1 MLGVPESY
9 TFCLPCGSPGPHGRR
24 CIDCGIGIELAPA
37 IDLAPRSFAA
47 RIPQKGEPSTAVL
60 LFRHPSGFVESV
72 DGTGRFTPVHGT
84 GPENHSVVG
93 GLEVVRSFAGALV
106 WAMSEVLN
114 LNPRSFPDIYRQTFQ
129 RNLLNQGEVRRAAIE
144 LARAGLVEFI
154 PYLEL
159 TNTEIQWWSI
169 LAHIRLGQYQAAL
182 ELLATLPENRY
193 PLRMGLT
200 KALEIELGILSP
212 SGNTSVTESDDVA
225 NRRISVAMFKS
236 LAKTA
241 GIDPLTV
248 EKLASNRLPTSALE
262 FEGKQNSSTLLFIEN
277 IRSTSAIDSSTQI
290 NDGFS
295 LSLLDDLIDSG
306 IKVPLSVFAELSSAD
321 RTYLTGRLR
330 PEQLSEQEVA
340 DLKFKAEEIRR
351 RVIAGDVEQL
361 AEMEEI
367 PQDIR
372 ARAQFARDKTIS
384 ETMRVEL
391 PNWVAA
397 IETFANSGDSLRAI
411 PPEITREGILW
422 SYGAEVLGQGVTA
435 YPLANDD
442 PTRQFLSWAC
452 LNVAQNFLYERKTD
466 LAIEAAKA
474 ALMQAQTEKLKDEA
488 LNLIACAHWLD
499 ERDSEAIAAL
509 QNALAGNRNE
519 SLQVNLGVVASTSNP
534 ETAALELARLVSESD
549 SLELRSNAAMRAAG
563 MWLNDENP
571 WKSDVK
577 DGMPSAIRDAL
588 RIIVAEPIPI
598 ETFVLVAGVL
608 SREDSDWLANKSN
621 LGRSPHGGTT
631 EARVL
636 CARAAGFDQ
645 FIAELTSVLRQ
656 PNPSQWVI
664 DERDNFVDAL
674 INQSKSDFDLGA
686 ALFLANALD
695 KGLPVIDKH
704 RILISPLSVLEM
716 CAVLDPEKGEPQDR
730 FFTDL
735 LTTQNRFSNHE
746 DYSALADL
754 YQMAW
759 DRLTAIHCLANHK
772 LLLRL
777 GEIHD
782 DGVNQLSKI
791 PAHQIEPAGVRQFF
805 SSLVDDSQVIER
817 SLRRFVGKSSDTD
830 IQKMLADVMKFA
842 TELRT
847 MCQQNMR

>member
-1 MLGVPESY
+1 MLGVPEKY
-9 TFCLPCGSPGPHGRR
+9 TFCVSCGSPGPHGRR
-24 CIDCGIGIELAPA
+24 CIDCGVG
-37 IDLAPRSFAA
+37 IDLAPAVDLAPKSFAA
-47 RIPQKGEPSTAVL
+47 RIPSKGESSAAIL
-60 LFRHPSGFVESV
+60 LFMHPSGFIESV

-84 GPENHSVVG
+84 IPADHSVVT
-93 GLEVVRSFAGALV
+93 GLESVKSFAGALV

-129 RNLLNQGEVRRAAIE
+129 RNLLNQGEVRRTAIE
-144 LARAGLVEFI
+144 LARSGLVDFI

-159 TNTEIQWWSI
+159 TRSEIQWWST
-169 LAHIRLGQYQAAL
+169 LAYIRLGQYQSAL
-182 ELLATLPENRY
+182 DLLATLPDNRY
-193 PLRMGLT
+193 PLRMGLA
-200 KALEIELGILSP
+200 KALELELGILSHD
-212 SGNTSVTESDDVA
+212 GKTSSDVSDEVA
-225 NRRISVAMFKS
+225 NQRISVAMFKS
-236 LAKTA
+236 LAKTS

-248 EKLASNRLPTSALE
+248 EKLASNRLPTSSLE
-262 FEGKQNSSTLLFIEN
+262 FDGKQNSSTLLFIEK
-277 IRSTSAIDSSTQI
+277 IRSTSAIDASTQI

-295 LSLLDDLIDSG
+295 MSLLDDLIDSG
-306 IKVPLSVFAELSSAD
+306 IKVPLSVFASLDNAD
-321 RTYLTGRLR
+321 RSYLTGRLR

-351 RVIAGDVEQL
+351 RVIAGDIEQL

-367 PQDIR
+367 PRDIR
-372 ARAQFARDKTIS
+372 ARAQFARNKTIS

-391 PNWVAA
+391 PDWVAA
-397 IETFANSGDSLRAI
+397 IETFANSDDSLRTI

-422 SYGAEVLGQGVTA
+422 SYGAEVLGQRVTA

-442 PTRQFLSWAC
+442 STRQFLSWAC

-466 LAIEAAKA
+466 LAISAAKS
-474 ALMQAQTEKLKDEA
+474 ALMQAQTEQLKDEA
-488 LNLIACAHWLD
+488 LNLIACAHWLE
-499 ERDSEAIAAL
+499 ERDSEAISAL

-577 DGMPSAIRDAL
+577 DGIPSAIRDAL
-588 RIIVAEPIPI
+588 RIIVTEPITI
-598 ETFVLVAGVL
+598 ETFVFVARVL
-608 SREDSDWLANKSN
+608 SHKDSEWLANKGN

-636 CARAAGFDQ
+636 CGRAAGFDQ
-645 FIAELTSVLRQ
+645 FIAELISIFRQ
-656 PNPSQWVI
+656 PNQSQWVT

-674 INQSKSDFDLGA
+674 INQSKSDFELGA
-686 ALFLANALD
+686 ALFLSGAID

-716 CAVLDPEKGEPQDR
+716 CAVLDPDKGEPQDR
-730 FFTDL
+730 FYADL
-735 LTTQNRFSNHE
+735 VTTQNRFSNHE
-746 DYSALADL
+746 DYAGWKDL

-759 DRLTAIHCLANHK
+759 DRLTAIHCLANQK

-777 GEIHD
+777 SEIHD
-782 DGVNQLSKI
+782 DGVNQLSKL
-791 PAHQIEPAGVRQFF
+791 PAHQIDQAGVRKFF
-805 SSLVDDSQVIER
+805 SPLVDDSQVIER
-817 SLRRFVGKSSDTD
+817 SLRRFVGKSTDSD
-830 IQKMLADVMKFA
+830 IQKMLIDVMKFA

>member
-1 MLGVPESY
+1 
-9 TFCLPCGSPGPHGRR
+9 
-24 CIDCGIGIELAPA
+24 
-37 IDLAPRSFAA
+37 
-47 RIPQKGEPSTAVL
+47 
-60 LFRHPSGFVESV
+60 V
-72 DGTGRFTPVHGT
+72 DGTGRFTQVHGT
-84 GPENHSVVG
+84 GPENHSEVK
-93 GLEVVRSFAGALV
+93 GLESVRSFAGALA

-114 LNPRSFPDIYRQTFQ
+114 LNPRSFPDIFRQTFQ
-129 RNLLNQGEVRRAAIE
+129 RNLLNSGEVRRAAIE

-159 TNTEIQWWSI
+159 TTTEIQWWST
-169 LAHIRLGQYQAAL
+169 LAQIRLGQYQTAL
-182 ELLATLPENRY
+182 DLLAVLPENRY
-193 PLRMGLT
+193 PLRMGLS
-200 KALEIELGILSP
+200 KALEREIGIVRTDDDLVP
-212 SGNTSVTESDDVA
+212 RGNGDGQFLA
-225 NRRISVAMFKS
+225 ISVEMFKS

-241 GIDPLTV
+241 RIDPLV
-248 EKLASNRLPTSALE
+248 IEKLASNRLPTSALE
-262 FEGKQNSSTLLFIEN
+262 FEGKKNSQTLHFIEMV
-277 IRSTSAIDSSTQI
+277 RQESAIDTTVQI
-290 NDGFS
+290 TSGIS

-306 IKVPLSVFAELSSAD
+306 MQFPPATIAKLTVAD
-321 RTYLTGRLR
+321 RVYLTGRLN
-330 PEQLSEQEVA
+330 PERLSDQEVA
-340 DLKFKAEEIRR
+340 DLQFHKEETRR
-351 RVIAGDVEQL
+351 RVIAGDINQL
-361 AEMEEI
+361 ADMEEI
-367 PQDIR
+367 PSDIR
-372 ARAQFARDKTIS
+372 ARAQFARDKVFSDAIR
-384 ETMRVEL
+384 EAL
-391 PNWVAA
+391 PQWVAA
-397 IETFANSGDSLRAI
+397 IETFANSSDPLRTI

-422 SYGAEVLGQGVTA
+422 SYGAEVLGQAVTT

-442 PTRQFLSWAC
+442 SARQFLSWAC

-519 SLQVNLGVVASTSNP
+519 SLQVNLGVVASMSNP

-588 RIIVAEPIPI
+588 RIIVTEPITI
-598 ETFVLVAGVL
+598 ETFVFVARVL
-608 SREDSDWLANKSN
+608 SHQDSAWLANKSN

-645 FIAELTSVLRQ
+645 FIAELISIFRQ
-656 PNPSQWVI
+656 PNPSQWVT

-735 LTTQNRFSNHE
+735 LTTQNRFKNHE
-746 DYSALADL
+746 DYSGWTDL

-777 GEIHD
+777 SEIHD

-805 SSLVDDSQVIER
+805 SPLVDDSQVIER

>member
-1 MLGVPESY
+1 
-9 TFCLPCGSPGPHGRR
+9 
-24 CIDCGIGIELAPA
+24 
-37 IDLAPRSFAA
+37 
-47 RIPQKGEPSTAVL
+47 
-60 LFRHPSGFVESV
+60 
-72 DGTGRFTPVHGT
+72 
-84 GPENHSVVG
+84 VVG

-114 LNPRSFPDIYRQTFQ
+114 LNPRSFPEIYRQTFQ

-159 TNTEIQWWSI
+159 TNTEIQWWST
-169 LAHIRLGQYQAAL
+169 LAHIRLGQYQVAL

-212 SGNTSVTESDDVA
+212 SGNTSLPEGDEFV

-262 FEGKQNSSTLLFIEN
+262 FDGKKNSQTLHFIEMV
-277 IRSTSAIDSSTQI
+277 RQESAIDTTVQI
-290 NDGFS
+290 TSGIS

-306 IKVPLSVFAELSSAD
+306 MQFPPATIAKLTVAD
-321 RTYLTGRLR
+321 RVYLTGRLN
-330 PEQLSEQEVA
+330 PERLSDQEVA
-340 DLKFKAEEIRR
+340 DLQFHKEETRR
-351 RVIAGDVEQL
+351 RVIAGDINQL
-361 AEMEEI
+361 ADMEEI
-367 PQDIR
+367 PSDIR
-372 ARAQFARDKTIS
+372 ARAQFARDKVFSDAIR
-384 ETMRVEL
+384 EAL
-391 PNWVAA
+391 PQWVAA
-397 IETFANSGDSLRAI
+397 IETFANSSDPLRTI

-422 SYGAEVLGQGVTA
+422 SYGAEVLGQAVTT

-442 PTRQFLSWAC
+442 SARQFLSWAC

-519 SLQVNLGVVASTSNP
+519 SLQVNLGVVASMSNP

-588 RIIVAEPIPI
+588 RIIVTEPIPI
-598 ETFVLVAGVL
+598 ETFVFVARVL
-608 SREDSDWLANKSN
+608 SHQDSVWLANKSN
-621 LGRSPHGGTT
+621 LGRSQHGGTT

-645 FIAELTSVLRQ
+645 FIAELISIFRQ
-656 PNPSQWVI
+656 PNPSQWVT

-735 LTTQNRFSNHE
+735 LTTQNRFKNHE
-746 DYSALADL
+746 DYSGWTDL

-777 GEIHD
+777 SEIHD

-805 SSLVDDSQVIER
+805 SPLVDDSQVIER

>member
-1 MLGVPESY
+1 
-9 TFCLPCGSPGPHGRR
+9 
-24 CIDCGIGIELAPA
+24 
-37 IDLAPRSFAA
+37 
-47 RIPQKGEPSTAVL
+47 
-60 LFRHPSGFVESV
+60 V
-72 DGTGRFTPVHGT
+72 DGTGRFTQVHGT
-84 GPENHSVVG
+84 GPENHSEVK
-93 GLEVVRSFAGALV
+93 GLESVRSFAGALA

-114 LNPRSFPDIYRQTFQ
+114 LNPRSFPDIFRQTFQ
-129 RNLLNQGEVRRAAIE
+129 RNLLNSGEVRRAAIE

-159 TNTEIQWWSI
+159 TTTEIQWWST
-169 LAHIRLGQYQAAL
+169 LAQIRLGQYQTAL
-182 ELLATLPENRY
+182 DLLAVLPENRY
-193 PLRMGLT
+193 PLRMGLS
-200 KALEIELGILSP
+200 KALEREIGIVRTDDDLVP
-212 SGNTSVTESDDVA
+212 RGNGDGQFLA
-225 NRRISVAMFKS
+225 ISVEMFKS

-241 GIDPLTV
+241 RIDPLV
-248 EKLASNRLPTSALE
+248 IEKLASNRLPTSALE
-262 FEGKQNSSTLLFIEN
+262 FEGKKNSQTLHFIEMV
-277 IRSTSAIDSSTQI
+277 RQESAIDTTVQI
-290 NDGFS
+290 TSGIS

-306 IKVPLSVFAELSSAD
+306 MQFPPATIAKLTVAD
-321 RTYLTGRLR
+321 RVYLTGRLN
-330 PEQLSEQEVA
+330 PERLSDQEVA
-340 DLKFKAEEIRR
+340 DLQFHKEETRR
-351 RVIAGDVEQL
+351 RVIAGDINQL
-361 AEMEEI
+361 ADMEEI
-367 PQDIR
+367 PSDIR
-372 ARAQFARDKTIS
+372 ARAQFARDKVFSDAIR
-384 ETMRVEL
+384 EAL
-391 PNWVAA
+391 PQWVAA
-397 IETFANSGDSLRAI
+397 IETFANSSDPLRTI

-422 SYGAEVLGQGVTA
+422 SYGAEVLGQAVTT

-442 PTRQFLSWAC
+442 SARQFLSWAC

-519 SLQVNLGVVASTSNP
+519 SLQVNLGVVASMSNP

-577 DGMPSAIRDAL
+577 DGMPAAIRDAL
-588 RIIVAEPIPI
+588 RIIVTEPIPI
-598 ETFVLVAGVL
+598 ETFVFVARVL
-608 SREDSDWLANKSN
+608 SHQDSVWLANKSN
-621 LGRSPHGGTT
+621 LGRSQHGGTT

-645 FIAELTSVLRQ
+645 FIAELISIFRQ
-656 PNPSQWVI
+656 PNPSQWVT

-735 LTTQNRFSNHE
+735 LTTQNRFKNHE
-746 DYSALADL
+746 DYSGWTDL

-777 GEIHD
+777 SEIHD

-805 SSLVDDSQVIER
+805 SPLVDDSQVIER

>member
-1 MLGVPESY
+1 MLGVPEKY
-9 TFCLPCGSPGPHGRR
+9 TFCVSCGSPGPHGRR
-24 CIDCGIGIELAPA
+24 CIDCGVG
-37 IDLAPRSFAA
+37 IDLAPAVDLAPKSFAA
-47 RIPQKGEPSTAVL
+47 RIPSKGESSAAIL
-60 LFRHPSGFVESV
+60 LFMHPSGFIESV

-84 GPENHSVVG
+84 IPADHSVVT
-93 GLEVVRSFAGALV
+93 GLESVKSFAGALV

-129 RNLLNQGEVRRAAIE
+129 RNLLNQGEVRRTAIE
-144 LARAGLVEFI
+144 LARSGLVDFI

-159 TNTEIQWWSI
+159 TRSEIQWWST
-169 LAHIRLGQYQAAL
+169 LAYIRLGQYQSAL
-182 ELLATLPENRY
+182 DLLATLPDNRY
-193 PLRMGLT
+193 PLRMGLA
-200 KALEIELGILSP
+200 KALELELGILSHD
-212 SGNTSVTESDDVA
+212 GKTSSDVSDEVA
-225 NRRISVAMFKS
+225 NQRISVAMFKS
-236 LAKTA
+236 LAKTS

-248 EKLASNRLPTSALE
+248 EKLASNRLPTSSLE
-262 FEGKQNSSTLLFIEN
+262 FDGKQNSSTLLFIEK
-277 IRSTSAIDSSTQI
+277 IRSTSAIDASTQI

-295 LSLLDDLIDSG
+295 MSLLDDLIDSG
-306 IKVPLSVFAELSSAD
+306 IKVPLSVFASLDNAD
-321 RTYLTGRLR
+321 RSYLTGRLR

-351 RVIAGDVEQL
+351 RVIAGDIEQL

-367 PQDIR
+367 PRDIR
-372 ARAQFARDKTIS
+372 ARAQFARNKTIS

-391 PNWVAA
+391 PDWVAA
-397 IETFANSGDSLRAI
+397 IETFANSDDSLRTI

-422 SYGAEVLGQGVTA
+422 SYGAEVLGQRVTA

-442 PTRQFLSWAC
+442 STRQFLSWAC

-466 LAIEAAKA
+466 LAISAAKS
-474 ALMQAQTEKLKDEA
+474 ALMQAQTEQLKDEA
-488 LNLIACAHWLD
+488 LNLIACAHWLE
-499 ERDSEAIAAL
+499 ERDSEAISAL

-588 RIIVAEPIPI
+588 RIIVTEPITI
-598 ETFVLVAGVL
+598 ETFVFVARVL
-608 SREDSDWLANKSN
+608 SHKDSEWLANKGN

-636 CARAAGFDQ
+636 CGRAAGFDQ
-645 FIAELTSVLRQ
+645 FIAELISIFRQ
-656 PNPSQWVI
+656 PNQSQWVT

-674 INQSKSDFDLGA
+674 INQSKSDFELGA
-686 ALFLANALD
+686 ALFLSGAID

-716 CAVLDPEKGEPQDR
+716 CAVLDPDKGEPQDR
-730 FFTDL
+730 FYADL
-735 LTTQNRFSNHE
+735 VTTQNRFSNHE
-746 DYSALADL
+746 DYAGWKDL

-759 DRLTAIHCLANHK
+759 DRLTAIHCLANQK

-777 GEIHD
+777 SEIHD
-782 DGVNQLSKI
+782 DGVNQLSKL
-791 PAHQIEPAGVRQFF
+791 PAHQIDQAGVRKFF
-805 SSLVDDSQVIER
+805 SPLVDDSQVIER
-817 SLRRFVGKSSDTD
+817 SLRRFVGKSTDSD
-830 IQKMLADVMKFA
+830 IQKMLIDVMKFA

>member
-1 MLGVPESY
+1 
-9 TFCLPCGSPGPHGRR
+9 
-24 CIDCGIGIELAPA
+24 
-37 IDLAPRSFAA
+37 
-47 RIPQKGEPSTAVL
+47 
-60 LFRHPSGFVESV
+60 
-72 DGTGRFTPVHGT
+72 
-84 GPENHSVVG
+84 
-93 GLEVVRSFAGALV
+93 
-106 WAMSEVLN
+106 
-114 LNPRSFPDIYRQTFQ
+114 
-129 RNLLNQGEVRRAAIE
+129 
-144 LARAGLVEFI
+144 
-154 PYLEL
+154 
-159 TNTEIQWWSI
+159 
-169 LAHIRLGQYQAAL
+169 
-182 ELLATLPENRY
+182 
-193 PLRMGLT
+193 
-200 KALEIELGILSP
+200 
-212 SGNTSVTESDDVA
+212 
-225 NRRISVAMFKS
+225 
-236 LAKTA
+236 
-241 GIDPLTV
+241 
-248 EKLASNRLPTSALE
+248 
-262 FEGKQNSSTLLFIEN
+262 
-277 IRSTSAIDSSTQI
+277 
-290 NDGFS
+290 
-295 LSLLDDLIDSG
+295 
-306 IKVPLSVFAELSSAD
+306 
-321 RTYLTGRLR
+321 
-330 PEQLSEQEVA
+330 
-340 DLKFKAEEIRR
+340 
-351 RVIAGDVEQL
+351 
-361 AEMEEI
+361 
-367 PQDIR
+367 
-372 ARAQFARDKTIS
+372 
-384 ETMRVEL
+384 
-391 PNWVAA
+391 VAA
-397 IETFANSGDSLRAI
+397 IETFANSSDPLRTI

-422 SYGAEVLGQGVTA
+422 SYGAEVLGQAVTT

-442 PTRQFLSWAC
+442 SARQFLSWAC

-519 SLQVNLGVVASTSNP
+519 SLQVNLGVVASMSNP

-588 RIIVAEPIPI
+588 RIIVTEPIPI
-598 ETFVLVAGVL
+598 ETFVFVARVL
-608 SREDSDWLANKSN
+608 SHQDSVWLANKSN
-621 LGRSPHGGTT
+621 LGRSQHGGTT

-645 FIAELTSVLRQ
+645 FIAELISIFRQ
-656 PNPSQWVI
+656 PNPSQWVT

-735 LTTQNRFSNHE
+735 LTTQNRFKNHE
-746 DYSALADL
+746 DYSGWTDL

-777 GEIHD
+777 SEIHD

-805 SSLVDDSQVIER
+805 SPLVDDSQVIER

>member
-1 MLGVPESY
+1 
-9 TFCLPCGSPGPHGRR
+9 
-24 CIDCGIGIELAPA
+24 
-37 IDLAPRSFAA
+37 
-47 RIPQKGEPSTAVL
+47 
-60 LFRHPSGFVESV
+60 
-72 DGTGRFTPVHGT
+72 
-84 GPENHSVVG
+84 
-93 GLEVVRSFAGALV
+93 
-106 WAMSEVLN
+106 
-114 LNPRSFPDIYRQTFQ
+114 
-129 RNLLNQGEVRRAAIE
+129 
-144 LARAGLVEFI
+144 
-154 PYLEL
+154 
-159 TNTEIQWWSI
+159 
-169 LAHIRLGQYQAAL
+169 
-182 ELLATLPENRY
+182 
-193 PLRMGLT
+193 
-200 KALEIELGILSP
+200 
-212 SGNTSVTESDDVA
+212 
-225 NRRISVAMFKS
+225 
-236 LAKTA
+236 
-241 GIDPLTV
+241 
-248 EKLASNRLPTSALE
+248 
-262 FEGKQNSSTLLFIEN
+262 
-277 IRSTSAIDSSTQI
+277 
-290 NDGFS
+290 
-295 LSLLDDLIDSG
+295 
-306 IKVPLSVFAELSSAD
+306 
-321 RTYLTGRLR
+321 
-330 PEQLSEQEVA
+330 
-340 DLKFKAEEIRR
+340 
-351 RVIAGDVEQL
+351 
-361 AEMEEI
+361 
-367 PQDIR
+367 
-372 ARAQFARDKTIS
+372 
-384 ETMRVEL
+384 
-391 PNWVAA
+391 
-397 IETFANSGDSLRAI
+397 
-411 PPEITREGILW
+411 
-422 SYGAEVLGQGVTA
+422 
-435 YPLANDD
+435 
-442 PTRQFLSWAC
+442 
-452 LNVAQNFLYERKTD
+452 VAQNFLYERKTD

-499 ERDSEAIAAL
+499 ERDSEAISAL
-509 QNALAGNRNE
+509 QMALAGNRNE

-645 FIAELTSVLRQ
+645 FIAELISIFRQ

-664 DERDNFVDAL
+664 DERDNFIDAL

-735 LTTQNRFSNHE
+735 LTTQNRFKNHE
-746 DYSALADL
+746 DYSGWTDL

-777 GEIHD
+777 SEIHD

>member
-1 MLGVPESY
+1 
-9 TFCLPCGSPGPHGRR
+9 
-24 CIDCGIGIELAPA
+24 
-37 IDLAPRSFAA
+37 
-47 RIPQKGEPSTAVL
+47 
-60 LFRHPSGFVESV
+60 
-72 DGTGRFTPVHGT
+72 
-84 GPENHSVVG
+84 
-93 GLEVVRSFAGALV
+93 
-106 WAMSEVLN
+106 
-114 LNPRSFPDIYRQTFQ
+114 
-129 RNLLNQGEVRRAAIE
+129 
-144 LARAGLVEFI
+144 
-154 PYLEL
+154 
-159 TNTEIQWWSI
+159 
-169 LAHIRLGQYQAAL
+169 
-182 ELLATLPENRY
+182 
-193 PLRMGLT
+193 
-200 KALEIELGILSP
+200 
-212 SGNTSVTESDDVA
+212 
-225 NRRISVAMFKS
+225 
-236 LAKTA
+236 
-241 GIDPLTV
+241 
-248 EKLASNRLPTSALE
+248 
-262 FEGKQNSSTLLFIEN
+262 
-277 IRSTSAIDSSTQI
+277 
-290 NDGFS
+290 
-295 LSLLDDLIDSG
+295 
-306 IKVPLSVFAELSSAD
+306 
-321 RTYLTGRLR
+321 
-330 PEQLSEQEVA
+330 
-340 DLKFKAEEIRR
+340 
-351 RVIAGDVEQL
+351 
-361 AEMEEI
+361 
-367 PQDIR
+367 
-372 ARAQFARDKTIS
+372 
-384 ETMRVEL
+384 MRVEL

-499 ERDSEAIAAL
+499 ERDSESISAL
-509 QNALAGNRNE
+509 QMALAGNRNE

-645 FIAELTSVLRQ
+645 FIAELISIFRQ

-664 DERDNFVDAL
+664 DERDNFIDAL

-735 LTTQNRFSNHE
+735 LTTQNRFKNHE
-746 DYSALADL
+746 DYSGWTDL

-772 LLLRL
+772 SLLRL
-777 GEIHD
+777 SEIHD

-842 TELRT
+842 SELRT

>member
-1 MLGVPESY
+1 MQGVPESY
-9 TFCLPCGSPGPHGRR
+9 TFCLACGSPGPHGRR

-37 IDLAPRSFAA
+37 IELQPQSFAA

-60 LFRHPSGFVESV
+60 IFRHPSGFVESV
-72 DGTGRFTPVHGT
+72 DGTGRFTQVHGT
-84 GPENHSVVG
+84 GPENHSIVK
-93 GLEVVRSFAGALV
+93 GLESVRSFAGALA

-114 LNPRSFPDIYRQTFQ
+114 LNPRSFPEIYRQTFQ
-129 RNLLNQGEVRRAAIE
+129 RNLSNQGEVRRAAIE

-159 TNTEIQWWSI
+159 TNTEIQWWST
-169 LAHIRLGQYQAAL
+169 LAQIRLGQYQAAL
-182 ELLATLPENRY
+182 DLLAGLPENRY

-200 KALEIELGILSP
+200 KALEIELGFLSA
-212 SGNTSVTESDDVA
+212 SGKTSLTESDEVG
-225 NRRISVAMFKS
+225 NQRISIAMFTS

-248 EKLASNRLPTSALE
+248 EKLASNRLPTSPLE
-262 FEGKQNSSTLLFIEN
+262 FEGKKNSHTLHFIEMV
-277 IRSTSAIDSSTQI
+277 RQGSAIDTTAQI
-290 NDGFS
+290 TSGIS

-306 IKVPLSVFAELSSAD
+306 IQFPPATIAKLKAVD
-321 RTYLTGRLR
+321 RVYLTGRMN
-330 PEQLSEQEVA
+330 PERLLDQEVA
-340 DLKFKAEEIRR
+340 DLQFHKEETRR
-351 RVIAGDVEQL
+351 RVIAGDINQL
-361 AEMEEI
+361 ADMQDI
-367 PQDIR
+367 PSDIR
-372 ARAQFARDKTIS
+372 ARAQFARDKVFSDAIR
-384 ETMRVEL
+384 EAL
-391 PNWVAA
+391 PQWVAA
-397 IETFANSGDSLRAI
+397 IETFANSSDPLRTI

-422 SYGAEVLGQGVTA
+422 SYGAEVLGQAVTT

-442 PTRQFLSWAC
+442 SARQFLSWAC

-577 DGMPSAIRDAL
+577 DGMPAAIRDAL
-588 RIIVAEPIPI
+588 RTIVTEPITI
-598 ETFVLVAGVL
+598 ETFVFVARVL
-608 SREDSDWLANKSN
+608 SHQDSAWLANKSN

-645 FIAELTSVLRQ
+645 FIAELISIFRQ
-656 PNPSQWVI
+656 PNPSQWVT

-674 INQSKSDFDLGA
+674 INQSKSDFELGA
-686 ALFLANALD
+686 ALFLSSAIDN
-695 KGLPVIDKH
+695 GLPVIDKH

-730 FFTDL
+730 FYTDL
-735 LTTQNRFSNHE
+735 VTTQNRFSNHE
-746 DYSALADL
+746 DYSGWTDL

-759 DRLTAIHCLANHK
+759 DRLTAIHCLANQK

-777 GEIHD
+777 SEIHD

-791 PAHQIEPAGVRQFF
+791 PANQIDPAGVRQFF
-805 SSLVDDSQVIER
+805 SPLVDDSQVIER
-817 SLRRFVGKSSDTD
+817 SLRRFVGKSKDSD
-830 IQKMLADVMKFA
+830 IQQLLKDVLRFA
-842 TELRT
+842 NELRT
-847 MCQQNMR
+847 LCQQNMR

>member
-9 TFCLPCGSPGPHGRR
+9 SFCLACGSPGPHGRR
-24 CIDCGIGIELAPA
+24 CVDCGIGIELAPA
-37 IDLAPRSFAA
+37 IDLAPSSFAA
-47 RIPQKGEPSTAVL
+47 RIPQKGEPTTASL

-72 DGTGRFTPVHGT
+72 DGTGRFTQVHGT
-84 GPENHSVVG
+84 GPENHSVVK
-93 GLEVVRSFAGALV
+93 GLESVRSFAGALA

-114 LNPRSFPDIYRQTFQ
+114 LNPRSFPDIFRQTFQ
-129 RNLLNQGEVRRAAIE
+129 RNLLNSGEVRRAAIE

-159 TNTEIQWWSI
+159 TTTEIQWWST
-169 LAHIRLGQYQAAL
+169 LAQIRLGQYQTAL
-182 ELLATLPENRY
+182 DLLAVLPENRY
-193 PLRMGLT
+193 PLRMGLS
-200 KALEIELGILSP
+200 KALEREIGIVRTDDDLVP
-212 SGNTSVTESDDVA
+212 RGNGDGQFLA
-225 NRRISVAMFKS
+225 ISVEMFKS

-241 GIDPLTV
+241 RIDPLV
-248 EKLASNRLPTSALE
+248 IEKLASNRLPTSALE
-262 FEGKQNSSTLLFIEN
+262 FEGKKNSQTLHFIEMV
-277 IRSTSAIDSSTQI
+277 RQESAIDATAQI
-290 NDGFS
+290 TSGIS

-306 IKVPLSVFAELSSAD
+306 MQFAPATIAKLKAAD
-321 RTYLTGRLR
+321 RIYLTGRLN
-330 PEQLSEQEVA
+330 PERLLDQEVA
-340 DLKFKAEEIRR
+340 DLQFHKEETRR
-351 RVIAGDVEQL
+351 RVIAGDINQL
-361 AEMEEI
+361 ADMEEI
-367 PQDIR
+367 PSDIR
-372 ARAQFARDKTIS
+372 ARAQFARDKVFSDVIR
-384 ETMRVEL
+384 EAL
-391 PNWVAA
+391 PQWVAA
-397 IETFANSGDSLRAI
+397 IETFANASENLRTI
-411 PPEITREGILW
+411 PPEITQEGILW
-422 SYGAEVLGQGVTA
+422 TYGAEILGPEVVD

-442 PTRQFLSWAC
+442 SSRRFLSWAC
-452 LNVAQNFLYERKTD
+452 LNVAQNFLYERKTE
-466 LAIEAAKA
+466 LAISAAKS
-474 ALMQAQTEKLKDEA
+474 ALMQAQTEQLKDEA

-499 ERDSEAIAAL
+499 ERDSESISAL
-509 QNALAGNRNE
+509 QMALAGNRNE

-588 RIIVAEPIPI
+588 RIIVAEPITI
-598 ETFVLVAGVL
+598 ETFVFVARVL
-608 SREDSDWLANKSN
+608 SHQDSKWLANKGN
-621 LGRSPHGGTT
+621 LGRSPHGGTI

-674 INQSKSDFDLGA
+674 INQSKSDFELGA
-686 ALFLANALD
+686 AMFLAGAID

-716 CAVLDPEKGEPQDR
+716 CAALDPEKGEPQDR
-730 FFTDL
+730 FYTDL

-746 DYSALADL
+746 DYSGWDDL

-759 DRLTAIHCLANHK
+759 DRLTTIHCLANHK
-772 LLLRL
+772 LLSRL
-777 GEIHD
+777 SEIHD
-782 DGVNQLSKI
+782 DGVNQLSKL
-791 PAHQIEPAGVRQFF
+791 PSHQIDQAGVRKFF
-805 SSLVDDSQVIER
+805 SPLVADSQVIER
-817 SLRRFVGKSSDTD
+817 SLRRFVGKSTDSD
-830 IQKMLADVMKFA
+830 IQQLLTDVLKFA
-842 TELRT
+842 NELRT

>member
-1 MLGVPESY
+1 
-9 TFCLPCGSPGPHGRR
+9 
-24 CIDCGIGIELAPA
+24 
-37 IDLAPRSFAA
+37 
-47 RIPQKGEPSTAVL
+47 
-60 LFRHPSGFVESV
+60 
-72 DGTGRFTPVHGT
+72 
-84 GPENHSVVG
+84 
-93 GLEVVRSFAGALV
+93 
-106 WAMSEVLN
+106 
-114 LNPRSFPDIYRQTFQ
+114 
-129 RNLLNQGEVRRAAIE
+129 
-144 LARAGLVEFI
+144 
-154 PYLEL
+154 
-159 TNTEIQWWSI
+159 
-169 LAHIRLGQYQAAL
+169 
-182 ELLATLPENRY
+182 
-193 PLRMGLT
+193 
-200 KALEIELGILSP
+200 
-212 SGNTSVTESDDVA
+212 
-225 NRRISVAMFKS
+225 
-236 LAKTA
+236 
-241 GIDPLTV
+241 
-248 EKLASNRLPTSALE
+248 
-262 FEGKQNSSTLLFIEN
+262 
-277 IRSTSAIDSSTQI
+277 
-290 NDGFS
+290 
-295 LSLLDDLIDSG
+295 
-306 IKVPLSVFAELSSAD
+306 
-321 RTYLTGRLR
+321 
-330 PEQLSEQEVA
+330 
-340 DLKFKAEEIRR
+340 
-351 RVIAGDVEQL
+351 
-361 AEMEEI
+361 
-367 PQDIR
+367 
-372 ARAQFARDKTIS
+372 
-384 ETMRVEL
+384 MRVEL

-397 IETFANSGDSLRAI
+397 IETFANSGDSLRTI

-588 RIIVAEPIPI
+588 RIIVTEPITI
-598 ETFVLVAGVL
+598 ETFVFVARVL
-608 SREDSDWLANKSN
+608 SHEDSVWLANKSN

-645 FIAELTSVLRQ
+645 FIAELISIFRQ
-656 PNPSQWVI
+656 PNPSQWVT

-735 LTTQNRFSNHE
+735 LTTQNRFKNHE
-746 DYSALADL
+746 DYSGWTDL

-777 GEIHD
+777 SEIHD

-805 SSLVDDSQVIER
+805 SPLVDDSQVIER

>member
-1 MLGVPESY
+1 
-9 TFCLPCGSPGPHGRR
+9 
-24 CIDCGIGIELAPA
+24 
-37 IDLAPRSFAA
+37 
-47 RIPQKGEPSTAVL
+47 
-60 LFRHPSGFVESV
+60 V
-72 DGTGRFTPVHGT
+72 DGTGRFTQVHGT
-84 GPENHSVVG
+84 GPENHSEVK
-93 GLEVVRSFAGALV
+93 GLESVRSFAGALA

-114 LNPRSFPDIYRQTFQ
+114 LNPRSFPDIFRQTFQ
-129 RNLLNQGEVRRAAIE
+129 RNLLNSGEVRRAAIE

-159 TNTEIQWWSI
+159 TTTEIQWWST
-169 LAHIRLGQYQAAL
+169 LAQIRLGQYQTAL
-182 ELLATLPENRY
+182 DLLAVLPENRY
-193 PLRMGLT
+193 PLRMGLS
-200 KALEIELGILSP
+200 KALEREIGIVRTDDDLVP
-212 SGNTSVTESDDVA
+212 RGNGDGQFLA
-225 NRRISVAMFKS
+225 ISVEMFKS

-241 GIDPLTV
+241 RIDPLV
-248 EKLASNRLPTSALE
+248 IEKLASNRLPTSALE
-262 FEGKQNSSTLLFIEN
+262 FEGKKNSQTLHFIEMV
-277 IRSTSAIDSSTQI
+277 RQESAIDTTVQI
-290 NDGFS
+290 TSGIS

-306 IKVPLSVFAELSSAD
+306 MQFPPATIAKLTVAD
-321 RTYLTGRLR
+321 RVYLTGRLN
-330 PEQLSEQEVA
+330 PERLSDQEVA
-340 DLKFKAEEIRR
+340 DLQFHKEETRR
-351 RVIAGDVEQL
+351 RVIAGDINQL
-361 AEMEEI
+361 ADMEEI
-367 PQDIR
+367 PSDIR
-372 ARAQFARDKTIS
+372 ARAQFARDKVFSDAIR
-384 ETMRVEL
+384 EAL
-391 PNWVAA
+391 PQWVAA
-397 IETFANSGDSLRAI
+397 IETFANSSDPLRTI

-422 SYGAEVLGQGVTA
+422 SYGAEVLGQAVTT

-442 PTRQFLSWAC
+442 SARQFLSWAC

-588 RIIVAEPIPI
+588 RIIVTEPIPI
-598 ETFVLVAGVL
+598 ETFVFVARVL
-608 SREDSDWLANKSN
+608 SHQDSVWLANKSN
-621 LGRSPHGGTT
+621 LGRSQHGGTT

-645 FIAELTSVLRQ
+645 FIAELISIFRQ
-656 PNPSQWVI
+656 PNPSQWVT

-735 LTTQNRFSNHE
+735 LTTQNRFKNHE
-746 DYSALADL
+746 DYSGWTDL

-777 GEIHD
+777 SEIHD

-805 SSLVDDSQVIER
+805 SPLVDDSQVIER

>member
-1 MLGVPESY
+1 MLGVPEKY
-9 TFCLPCGSPGPHGRR
+9 TFCVSCGSPGPHGRR
-24 CIDCGIGIELAPA
+24 CIDCGVG
-37 IDLAPRSFAA
+37 IDLAPAVDLAPKSFAA
-47 RIPQKGEPSTAVL
+47 RIPSKGESSAAIL
-60 LFRHPSGFVESV
+60 LFMHPSGFIESV

-84 GPENHSVVG
+84 IPADHSVVT
-93 GLEVVRSFAGALV
+93 GLESVKSFAGALV

-129 RNLLNQGEVRRAAIE
+129 RNLLNQGEVRRTAIE
-144 LARAGLVEFI
+144 LARSGLVDFI

-159 TNTEIQWWSI
+159 TRSEIQWWST
-169 LAHIRLGQYQAAL
+169 LAYIRLGQYQSAL
-182 ELLATLPENRY
+182 DLLATLPDNRY
-193 PLRMGLT
+193 PLRMGLA
-200 KALEIELGILSP
+200 KALELELGILSHD
-212 SGNTSVTESDDVA
+212 GKTSSDVSDEVA
-225 NRRISVAMFKS
+225 NQRISVAMFKS
-236 LAKTA
+236 LAKTS

-248 EKLASNRLPTSALE
+248 EKLASNRLPTSSLE
-262 FEGKQNSSTLLFIEN
+262 FDGKQNSSTLLFIEN
-277 IRSTSAIDSSTQI
+277 IRSTSAIDASTQI

-295 LSLLDDLIDSG
+295 MSLLDDLIDSG
-306 IKVPLSVFAELSSAD
+306 IKVPLSIFASLNNAD
-321 RTYLTGRLR
+321 RSYLTGRLR
-330 PEQLSEQEVA
+330 PEQLSEQEVT

-351 RVIAGDVEQL
+351 RVIAGDIEQL

-367 PQDIR
+367 PRDIR

-384 ETMRVEL
+384 GSMRVEL
-391 PNWVAA
+391 PDWVAA
-397 IETFANSGDSLRAI
+397 IETFANSEDSLRTI

-422 SYGAEVLGQGVTA
+422 SYGAEVLGQRVTA

-442 PTRQFLSWAC
+442 STRQFLSWAC

-466 LAIEAAKA
+466 LAISAAKS
-474 ALMQAQTEKLKDEA
+474 ALMQAQTEQLKDEA
-488 LNLIACAHWLD
+488 LNLIACAHWLE
-499 ERDSEAIAAL
+499 ERDSEAISAL

-588 RIIVAEPIPI
+588 RIIVTEPITI
-598 ETFVLVAGVL
+598 ETFVFVARVL
-608 SREDSDWLANKSN
+608 SHKDSEWLANKGN

-636 CARAAGFDQ
+636 CGRAAGFDQ
-645 FIAELTSVLRQ
+645 FIAELISIFRQ
-656 PNPSQWVI
+656 PSPSQWVT

-674 INQSKSDFDLGA
+674 INQSKSDFEQGA
-686 ALFLANALD
+686 ALFLSGAID

-704 RILISPLSVLEM
+704 RILISPLSVLEI
-716 CAVLDPEKGEPQDR
+716 CAVLGPENGEPQDR
-730 FFTDL
+730 FYADL
-735 LTTQNRFSNHE
+735 VTTQNRFSNHE
-746 DYSALADL
+746 DYAGWKDL

-759 DRLTAIHCLANHK
+759 DRLTAIHCLANQK

-777 GEIHD
+777 SEIHD
-782 DGVNQLSKI
+782 DGVNQLSKL
-791 PAHQIEPAGVRQFF
+791 PAHQIDQAGVRKFF
-805 SSLVDDSQVIER
+805 SPLVDDAQVIER
-817 SLRRFVGKSSDTD
+817 SLRRFLGKSTDSD
-830 IQKMLADVMKFA
+830 IQKMLTDVMKFA
-842 TELRT
+842 NELRT

>member
-1 MLGVPESY
+1 MLGVPEKY
-9 TFCLPCGSPGPHGRR
+9 TFCVSCGSPGPHGRR
-24 CIDCGIGIELAPA
+24 CIDCGVG
-37 IDLAPRSFAA
+37 IDLAPAVDLAPKSFAA
-47 RIPQKGEPSTAVL
+47 RIPSKGESSAAIL
-60 LFRHPSGFVESV
+60 LFMHPSGFIESV

-84 GPENHSVVG
+84 IPADHSVVT
-93 GLEVVRSFAGALV
+93 GLESVKSFAGALV

-129 RNLLNQGEVRRAAIE
+129 RNLLNQGEVRRTAIE
-144 LARAGLVEFI
+144 LARSGLVDFI

-159 TNTEIQWWSI
+159 TRSEVQWWST
-169 LAHIRLGQYQAAL
+169 LAYIRLGQYQSAL
-182 ELLATLPENRY
+182 DLLATLPDNRY
-193 PLRMGLT
+193 PLRMGLA
-200 KALEIELGILSP
+200 KALELELGILSHD
-212 SGNTSVTESDDVA
+212 GKTSSDVSDEVA
-225 NRRISVAMFKS
+225 NQRISVAMFKS
-236 LAKTA
+236 LAKTS

-248 EKLASNRLPTSALE
+248 EKLASNRLPTSSLE
-262 FEGKQNSSTLLFIEN
+262 FDGKQNSSTLLFIEK
-277 IRSTSAIDSSTQI
+277 IRSTSAIDASTQI

-295 LSLLDDLIDSG
+295 MSLLDDLIDSG
-306 IKVPLSVFAELSSAD
+306 IKVPLSVFASLDNAD
-321 RTYLTGRLR
+321 RSYLTGRLR

-351 RVIAGDVEQL
+351 RVIAGDIEQL

-367 PQDIR
+367 PRDIR
-372 ARAQFARDKTIS
+372 ARAQFARNKTIS

-391 PNWVAA
+391 PDWVAA
-397 IETFANSGDSLRAI
+397 IETFANSDDSLRTI

-422 SYGAEVLGQGVTA
+422 SYGAEVLGQRVTA

-442 PTRQFLSWAC
+442 STRQFLSWAC

-466 LAIEAAKA
+466 LAISAAKS
-474 ALMQAQTEKLKDEA
+474 ALMQAQTEQLKDEA
-488 LNLIACAHWLD
+488 LNLIACAHWLE
-499 ERDSEAIAAL
+499 ERDSEAISAL

-588 RIIVAEPIPI
+588 RIIVTEPITI
-598 ETFVLVAGVL
+598 ETFVFVARVL
-608 SREDSDWLANKSN
+608 SHKDSEWLANKGN

-636 CARAAGFDQ
+636 CGRAAGFDQ
-645 FIAELTSVLRQ
+645 FIAELISIFRQ
-656 PNPSQWVI
+656 PNQSQWVT

-674 INQSKSDFDLGA
+674 INQSKSDFELGA
-686 ALFLANALD
+686 ALFLSGAID

-716 CAVLDPEKGEPQDR
+716 CAVLDPDKGEPQDR
-730 FFTDL
+730 FYADL
-735 LTTQNRFSNHE
+735 VTTQNRFSNHE
-746 DYSALADL
+746 DYAGWKDL

-759 DRLTAIHCLANHK
+759 DRLTAIHCLANQK

-777 GEIHD
+777 SEIHD
-782 DGVNQLSKI
+782 DGVNQLSKL
-791 PAHQIEPAGVRQFF
+791 PAHQIDQAGVRKFF
-805 SSLVDDSQVIER
+805 SPLVDDSQVIER
-817 SLRRFVGKSSDTD
+817 SLRRFVGKSTDSD
-830 IQKMLADVMKFA
+830 IQKMLIDVMKFA